1 MVGEDPESKVYV
13 RNKSKACN
21 EAGIAYE
28 EFLLDE
34 NSSMEELLKVIK
46 ELNERKIIGGK
57 LKWDNITREE
67 LEELYKKYSDNIIAE
82 LYGVSKSQVKY
93 KRDKWNI
100 KLRNYSIDNFLSS
113 DEFKIILKELNQKS
127 KKRLLNKD
135 NFDDI
140 SIALTHYLFR
150 NGPVEDMHSEGKLS
164 QEDMKTLNKF
174 MVNRISGLLKT
185 INDGDWLTLES
196 LFNYYK
202 RFGIDW
208 DKPIPDT
215 EEMNYFSYRNK
226 IKRGIES
233 EKYNI

>member
-1 MVGEDPESKVYV
+1 
-13 RNKSKACN
+13 
-21 EAGIAYE
+21 
-28 EFLLDE
+28 
-34 NSSMEELLKVIK
+34 
-46 ELNERKIIGGK
+46 
-57 LKWDNITREE
+57 
-67 LEELYKKYSDNIIAE
+67 
-82 LYGVSKSQVKY
+82 
-93 KRDKWNI
+93 
-100 KLRNYSIDNFLSS
+100 
-113 DEFKIILKELNQKS
+113 
-127 KKRLLNKD
+127 
-135 NFDDI
+135 
-140 SIALTHYLFR
+140 
-150 NGPVEDMHSEGKLS
+150 
-164 QEDMKTLNKF
+164 MKTLNKF

>member
-1 MVGEDPESKVYV
+1 MDQDLY
-13 RNKSKACN
+13 
-21 EAGIAYE
+21 
-28 EFLLDE
+28 
-34 NSSMEELLKVIK
+34 K
-46 ELNERKIIGGK
+46 ELNERKSIGGK